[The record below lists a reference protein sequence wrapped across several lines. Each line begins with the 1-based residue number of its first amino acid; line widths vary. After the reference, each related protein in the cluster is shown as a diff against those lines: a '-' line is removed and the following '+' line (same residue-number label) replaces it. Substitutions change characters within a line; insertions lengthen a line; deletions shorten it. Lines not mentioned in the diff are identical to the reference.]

1 MIGAIRMSTPT
12 ARPRHLFLR
21 SAAAATTASAVLLV
35 TACGSGQAEEEP
47 PEAAV
52 VIDEERCRTN
62 QDAGTVTYVT
72 GYQYQ
77 ASVSILEAVA
87 ADALGYF
94 DAVCLDVE
102 IQPGTGDTIGN
113 AQMVAAGTAQL
124 TSLGNEAEILQAHDA
139 DIDVLGV
146 ATYGHVPIATLL
158 TTTDVQE
165 LSDLEG
171 TTLGHKGMLPA
182 PLEAMLVSAD
192 VDMDSI
198 ELVEVG
204 YDPSVLPRDQVQSLT
219 GFRSNEPFLLADM
232 DEEFNE
238 WLPEDYGVVG
248 SFGVMATSP
257 EFAEENPTVV
267 EDMLRAMSH
276 AFDYCVENGEECVQF
291 AADLSE
297 SGYDTDHNLRVWNA
311 EHELV
316 TASTQEGSPVG
327 YIDLGLTEAEGQT
340 LVDNGQ
346 LDELPDLE
354 PLFDPRY
361 LESVHVAGDVS
372 WPAAE

>member
-1 MIGAIRMSTPT
+1 MSTPT
-12 ARPRHLFLR
+12 AHPRRLLLR

-35 TACGSGQAEEEP
+35 SACGSGEVEDNA
-47 PEAAV
+47 PEVAS
-52 VIDEERCRTN
+52 VIDDERCQTN
-62 QDAGTVTYVT
+62 RDAGTITYVT

-77 ASVSILEAVA
+77 ASVSILEAIA

-113 AQMVAAGTAQL
+113 AQMVAADTAQL
-124 TSLGNEAEILQAHDA
+124 TSLGNEAEILQAHDN
-139 DIDVLGV
+139 DIDVIGV

-158 TTTDVQE
+158 TGTDIGE

-171 TTLGHKGMLPA
+171 STLGHKGMLPA
-182 PLEAMLVSAD
+182 PLEAMLVSD
-192 VDMDSI
+192 GVDMDSI
-198 ELVEVG
+198 EQVEVG
-204 YDPSVLPRDQVQSLT
+204 YDPSVLPRDQVQALT
-219 GFRSNEPFLLADM
+219 GFRSNEPFLLGDM
-232 DEEFNE
+232 EEEFNE

-257 EFAEENPTVV
+257 DFADENPTVV
-267 EDMLRAMSH
+267 EDVLRAMSH
-276 AFDYCVENGEECVQF
+276 AFDYCVDNGEECVQF
-291 AADLSE
+291 AADLAE
-297 SGYDTDHNLRVWNA
+297 SGYDVDHNLRIWNA

-316 TASTQEGSPVG
+316 TASTQESSPVG
-327 YIDLGLTEAEGQT
+327 YIDLTLTEAEGQT

-346 LDELPDLE
+346 LDEMPDLE

-361 LESVHVAGDVS
+361 LEAVHVAGGVA
-372 WPAAE
+372 WPAE